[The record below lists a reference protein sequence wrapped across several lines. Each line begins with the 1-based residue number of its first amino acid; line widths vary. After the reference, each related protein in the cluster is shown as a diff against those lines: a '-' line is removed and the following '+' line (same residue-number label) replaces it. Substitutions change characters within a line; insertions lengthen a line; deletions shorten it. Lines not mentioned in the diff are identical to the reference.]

1 MGSQR
6 VTHLLREAVDAL
18 LRLRNH
24 LTANSQFLGRLRG
37 VGGDGDGFL
46 ETTRTAIRVVSNGD
60 VTGLPRLNRSLG
72 PSRSGATARSAHVGQ
87 YQRSHSFVFESENS
101 GYSAVSFVYF
111 TKVVV
116 CFFECDNRLLSEQ
129 QSADSQQCSS

>member
-1 MGSQR
+1 MAEEKKESP
-6 VTHLLREAVDAL
+6 LEEA
-18 LRLRNH
+18 RRYF
-24 LTANSQFLGRLRG
+24 S
-37 VGGDGDGFL
+37 
-46 ETTRTAIRVVSNGD
+46 AIRAAVVSNGD
-60 VTGLPRLNRSLG
+60 VTGLPGLNRSLG

-129 QSADSQQCSS
+129 QSTDSQQCSS